1 MILWHTFSWMVQL
14 ADEQGLKKTDRVGGL
29 LFDEMAIQED
39 LVVTHKGE
47 SSFFTG
53 QIDLGEHANEIR
65 IQRKGKNIE
74 KFYYFSSNIVQI

>member
-1 MILWHTFSWMVQL
+1 MVQL
-14 ADEQGLKKTDRVGGL
+14 ADQQGLKKTDRIGGL

-47 SSFFTG
+47 DSFFTG

-65 IQRKGKNIE
+65 IQRKGNKMDPFHELICHFLNT
-74 KFYYFSSNIVQI
+74 NCM